1 MKRTIL
7 LLAVLSAFASMTAR
21 AAWYWPFGV
30 DEDSPDSK
38 PRLHRLLENANDLIE
53 QAEDAA
59 LDGDAEKALELYNSA
74 LTNLVDVA
82 EKNPDRADKPE
93 FAPLRNKIAATSAAM
108 DSIRFS
114 QVEQNVRA
122 VAVTDTTELQRK
134 YDEEQA
140 RKKGVLPTKKA
151 DAGRASAP
159 ATAASPGRA
168 VAPATAADAGRSSAP
183 ATAADA
189 GRASAPAT
197 AASPGRAVAPATA
210 ASPGRAVA
218 PATAVDA
225 GRASAPATAVD
236 SGRAV
241 ASPPVDGFD
250 EKMQTAIREIRA
262 KDYAAADLLLEDLEK
277 ERRNDLNVLILRSA
291 AQSGLKYYLAAR
303 RTLEKAMRAHPKSYL
318 PYYNLAHLMFAIPG
332 EGRESARQ
340 YYELGRALG
349 GPRDARLEGR
359 LK

>member
-168 VAPATAADAGRSSAP
+168 VAPATAADAGR
-183 ATAADA
+183 
-189 GRASAPAT
+189 AS
-197 AASPGRAVAPATA
+197 
-210 ASPGRAVA
+210 A

-236 SGRAV
+236 SGRAVAPATAADAGRAV